1 MANDRCIGGG
11 MAYFFRLIFALI
23 SLVPLSS
30 QAIPQVTEY
39 RICGNDNFCTAWG
52 TSYQLVNNIYYEHLQ
67 SLQAPACTSTHNEVI
82 TYEPATATPTSGA
95 AVRKVT
101 IWNFGCGS
109 IAGTSQT
116 NVFIGMSSRGGQCP
130 ANSTADGGNCTCN
143 PGYQENSDSTSCLP
157 ETPPDPP
164 CEAPNVIKDGVCG
177 PPDPPKCNYPPGA
190 PMPDTLFQM
199 GGGANYKGGYICY
212 LNCEAVPDMRGQK
225 DGKWFHWGPYTST
238 GATCAN
244 STGDSTGGQPTPDNP
259 DGVPPPPDPDAPPRD
274 PPPPPPEP
282 PPEQCKKGTCP
293 GSINGITVCMP
304 CQETRS
310 PQPVPGAPP
319 NSPSAPPDPTGNNAP
334 PDTKN
339 TTQSATNCKDGKCTT
354 TTTKSTTDANG
365 VTTTNS
371 HTKTES
377 KDDFCTSNPRSSMC
391 IDGAFGGACAGGF
404 VCEGDAVQCAM
415 AKEQHSRN
423 CKMFDDFS
431 SAEAQLYETEST
443 KTGNVTDDLPGNE
456 TVSIG
461 PQDFDTSNAFGGG
474 AICIADKTITV
485 MNQSITL
492 PFSNVCPYL
501 AILGNILM
509 SVSFLLAA
517 RIVIRG

>member
-11 MAYFFRLIFALI
+11 MAYFFRLIAFVLCFFSGLAHAVI
-23 SLVPLSS
+23 PTTPGEEYGGNDIGWHDSVDAACHAYVPLAPNPGPGFSYVYNSS
-30 QAIPQVTEY
+30 NPTTRMCY
-39 RICGNDNFCTAWG
+39 LD
-52 TSYQLVNNIYYEHLQ
+52 LVRPDGSVNTMFHGAQ
-67 SLQAPACTSTHNEVI
+67 MGVRVA
-82 TYEPATATPTSGA
+82 AT
-95 AVRKVT
+95 
-101 IWNFGCGS
+101 
-109 IAGTSQT
+109 
-116 NVFIGMSSRGGQCP
+116 CP
-130 ANSTADGGNCTCN
+130 ANSTQSDGSCTCN
-143 PGYQENSDSTSCLP
+143 QGYQENSDSTSCLP
-157 ETPPDPP
+157 STPPPPP
-164 CEAPNVIKDGVCG
+164 CEPPNVIKDGVCG
-177 PPDPPKCNYPPGA
+177 PPEPPKCKYPPGA

-259 DGVPPPPDPDAPPRD
+259 DGAPPPPDPDAPPRD

-293 GSINGITVCMP
+293 GSINGTTVCMP

-319 NSPSAPPDPTGNNAP
+319 KTPPTPPDPTGNNAP

-354 TTTKSTTDANG
+354 TTTTSTTDSAG

-423 CKMFDDFS
+423 CKLFEDFDGE
-431 SAEAQLYETEST
+431 EAQLYQNEKGKEGSVLGSLEGNIT
-443 KTGNVTDDLPGNE
+443 KT
-456 TVSIG
+456 IG
-461 PQDFDTSNAFGGG
+461 ASDFDTSDALG
-474 AICIADKTITV
+474 AGATCIANKSITV
-485 MNQSITL
+485 MDTSIMI
-492 PFSNVCPYL
+492 PFSDICPYL

-509 SVSFLLAA
+509 SVSFLLAG
-517 RIVIRG
+517 RIVMRG

>member
-1 MANDRCIGGG
+1 
-11 MAYFFRLIFALI
+11 MAYLFRLIFPLLIALI
-23 SLVPLSS
+23 SLPSFALDYQQFRINNANYDTGWLSS
-30 QAIPQVTEY
+30 ASSANNAYWPHLNTACNVGTGEKITFIPTTIDVVSGAYYGNADRKVEY
-39 RICGNDNFCTAWG
+39 FQNCT
-52 TSYQLVNNIYYEHLQ
+52 T
-67 SLQAPACTSTHNEVI
+67 LQATTSEPTYVDI
-82 TYEPATATPTSGA
+82 TVRTA
-95 AVRKVT
+95 
-101 IWNFGCGS
+101 
-109 IAGTSQT
+109 
-116 NVFIGMSSRGGQCP
+116 
-130 ANSTADGGNCTCN
+130 
-143 PGYQENSDSTSCLP
+143 ECLYP
-157 ETPPDPP
+157 KIVVDNLCVDPP
-164 CEAPNVIKDGVCG
+164 PPCDPPNVIRDGVCG
-177 PPDPPKCNYPPGA
+177 PPDPPKCNYPPGS

-212 LNCEAVPDMRGQK
+212 LNCEAVPDMRAQK

-259 DGVPPPPDPDAPPRD
+259 DGAPPPPDPDAPPRD

-293 GSINGITVCMP
+293 GSINGTTVCMP

-310 PQPVPGAPP
+310 AQPVPGAPP
-319 NSPSAPPDPTGNNAP
+319 KAPPTPPDPTGNNAP

-371 HTKTES
+371 HSTTES

-391 IDGAFGGACAGGF
+391 IDGVFGGACAGGF

-423 CKMFDDFS
+423 CKMFDDLS
-431 SAEAQLYETEST
+431 SAEAQLYESEKGKEGSVLGSLE
-443 KTGNVTDDLPGNE
+443 GNDTVT
-456 TVSIG
+456 IG
-461 PQDFDTSNAFGGG
+461 SADFDTSDALGVG
-474 AICIADKTITV
+474 AVCIANKSITV
-485 MNQSITL
+485 MGNQIMI
-492 PFSNVCPYL
+492 PFSDICPYL

-509 SVSFLLAA
+509 SVSFLLAG
-517 RIVIRG
+517 RIVMRG

>member
-1 MANDRCIGGG
+1 MANDWCIGGG
-11 MAYFFRLIFALI
+11 MAYLFRLIAFCVAVWSPFAYA
-23 SLVPLSS
+23 V
-30 QAIPQVTEY
+30 IPATPITEY
-39 RICGNDNFCTAWG
+39 TVAPSNFVGYHSSKLAACSSKAAYETTLLTDGSVAEVNTGASGGASCYLNKRLPNG
-52 TSYQLVNNIYYEHLQ
+52 TV
-67 SLQAPACTSTHNEVI
+67 QANYA
-82 TYEPATATPTSGA
+82 GA
-95 AVRKVT
+95 
-101 IWNFGCGS
+101 GYGS
-109 IAGTSQT
+109 RAAYS
-116 NVFIGMSSRGGQCP
+116 CP
-130 ANSTADGGNCTCN
+130 ANSTGTTTTCTCN
-143 PGYQENSDSTSCLP
+143 TGYQENSDSTSCLP
-157 ETPPDPP
+157 VTPP
-164 CEAPNVIKDGVCG
+164 CEAPNVMRDGVCG

-225 DGKWFHWGPYTST
+225 DGKWYHWGPYKST

-293 GSINGITVCMP
+293 GSINGTTVCMP

-319 NSPSAPPDPTGNNAP
+319 NAPPTPPDPTGNNAP

-354 TTTKSTTDANG
+354 TTTTSTTDSAG

-423 CKMFDDFS
+423 CKLFEDFDGE
-431 SAEAQLYETEST
+431 EAQLYQNEKGKEGSVLGSLEGNIT
-443 KTGNVTDDLPGNE
+443 KT
-456 TVSIG
+456 IG
-461 PQDFDTSNAFGGG
+461 ASDFDTSDALG
-474 AICIADKTITV
+474 AGATCIANKSITV
-485 MNQSITL
+485 MGTSIL
-492 PFSNVCPYL
+492 IPFSDICPYL

-509 SVSFLLAA
+509 SVSFLLAG
-517 RIVIRG
+517 RIVMRG

>member
-11 MAYFFRLIFALI
+11 MAYFFRLIAFVLCYFSA
-23 SLVPLSS
+23 SAHAV
-30 QAIPQVTEY
+30 IPATQGTEY
-39 RICGNDNFCTAWG
+39 SCGIAGWYPAR
-52 TSYQLVNNIYYEHLQ
+52 S
-67 SLQAPACTSTHNEVI
+67 PACTAYMEYRNIGVTGFHFVKNATQVDASCRLDKVLDSGSVFYNNAAC
-82 TYEPATATPTSGA
+82 TYGTRPALS
-95 AVRKVT
+95 
-101 IWNFGCGS
+101 
-109 IAGTSQT
+109 
-116 NVFIGMSSRGGQCP
+116 CP
-130 ANSTADGGNCTCN
+130 ANSTIAGSSCTCN
-143 PGYQENSDSTSCLP
+143 TGYQENSDSTSCLP
-157 ETPPDPP
+157 STPPPPP
-164 CEAPNVIKDGVCG
+164 CDPPNVIRDGVCG

-190 PMPDTLFQM
+190 GMPDTLFQM

-293 GSINGITVCMP
+293 GSINGTTVCMP

-319 NSPSAPPDPTGNNAP
+319 KTPPTPPDPTGNNAP

-354 TTTKSTTDANG
+354 TTTTSTTDSAG

-371 HTKTES
+371 HSKTES

-404 VCEGDAVQCAM
+404 VCDGDAVQCAM

-423 CKMFDDFS
+423 CKLFEDFDGE
-431 SAEAQLYETEST
+431 EAQLYQNEKGKEGSVLGSLEGNIT
-443 KTGNVTDDLPGNE
+443 KT
-456 TVSIG
+456 IG
-461 PQDFDTSNAFGGG
+461 ASDFDTSDALG
-474 AICIADKTITV
+474 AGATCIADKSITV
-485 MNQSITL
+485 MDTSIL
-492 PFSNVCPYL
+492 IPFSDICPYL

-509 SVSFLLAA
+509 SVSFLLAG
-517 RIVIRG
+517 RIVMRG